1 MKSSAIRVGLTGLL
15 AVCML
20 GGSGWVVYSKW
31 FGESSSVA
39 GVNQTDKEIVGLV
52 DPDAVISEQDI
63 APPTTDDFDR
73 LSMASDAL
81 PVSGNSDTTGMTEA
95 AEWELTDSTEATVSQ
110 QEDSDQFVLNVG
122 DSSDAVIENG
132 EFVVGDSTE
141 DMPVESGDSDSF
153 IIGDETNAD
162 QFAPSNSTGEF
173 TIGDQTDP
181 IAPAFDDEQS
191 GEFQVTDDASTVTE
205 QPLPL
210 PEPTVESD
218 GNFSLADTPI
228 DLGAET
234 VEQPLPP
241 TELTDNTPGQL
252 SLTNEPN
259 LAPLPLPQNDVA
271 TDSGFE
277 LEGSE
282 REFPALTAQPGSLQ
296 LEGQQTPTLTVEKVA
311 PAEVQVNRT
320 AVFTTKIKN
329 TGKVSAHGIR
339 VTDFVP
345 KGSRLE
351 SAHPEF
357 IQASDGSIQ
366 WALGT
371 LEPGDE
377 TTVSMKVVPLAEG
390 EIGSVARVSFEA
402 LASVRTVSTRPQ
414 LSITQTTPEKVLI
427 GQSVLVNVTVSNPG
441 SGDATGVVLE
451 ADIPPELSHVAGN
464 ELEYPVG
471 TLRPGQQKQVAL
483 RLTAKAAGVV
493 FNTLTVRGNGQMEDR
508 SVQQI
513 EVIAPGVQV
522 GLRGPRVRY
531 LDREATYAVDVAN
544 PGTAS
549 ARNVNLVAFL
559 SKGLKFVSTDHFGEY
574 DAREHAVYWKLE
586 ELPPNVRDSVK
597 LTAVAIE
604 PGEQKIVL
612 EGKADLGVKDSFD
625 HIVRVESVPEL
636 EFSVKDTADPIEV
649 GSDTT
654 YEIRVVN
661 RGTRTATGVQIYA
674 AFPTALRAVQ
684 GGGPS
689 DLRIEGQNA
698 LFAPLDR
705 LPPNQEA
712 VFRVKAKALDSGDNV
727 IKVQMLSDDVN
738 VPVTKEES
746 TRIYSDN

>member
-1 MKSSAIRVGLTGLL
+1 MNDALGEFKMKSSATRVGLTSLL

-20 GGSGWVVYSKW
+20 GGTGWVVYSKW
-31 FGESSSVA
+31 IGADSSLTGA
-39 GVNQTDKEIVGLV
+39 NQTDSEIAGLV

-63 APPTTDDFDR
+63 IPPTSDDFDR
-73 LSMASDAL
+73 LSMATDAQ
-81 PVSGNSDTTGMTEA
+81 PVSGGEDEFTLSIG
-95 AEWELTDSTEATVSQ
+95 
-110 QEDSDQFVLNVG
+110 EDSV
-122 DSSDAVIENG
+122 SDASADTG
-132 EFVVGDSTE
+132 DDEFVVGDAAEPTTSTAS
-141 DMPVESGDSDSF
+141 DADSF
-153 IIGDETNAD
+153 VIGDQAAVD
-162 QFAPSNSTGEF
+162 QFVASDPADEF
-173 TIGDQTDP
+173 TIADDTAPVAPSFDGQEDTTDFQIGDD
-181 IAPAFDDEQS
+181 S
-191 GEFQVTDDASTVTE
+191 VTPTVTE
-205 QPLPL
+205 AETPEATTVDEDQFSVSDIPVDPGTNTLVEDQPP
-210 PEPTVESD
+210 V
-218 GNFSLADTPI
+218 NLAD
-228 DLGAET
+228 DVALDA
-234 VEQPLPP
+234 
-241 TELTDNTPGQL
+241 PGQL
-252 SLTNEPN
+252 SLTEEPD
-259 LAPLPLPQNDVA
+259 LSPLPLPEANVDTGSSFEVGSDVSA
-271 TDSGFE
+271 LPE
-277 LEGSE
+277 
-282 REFPALTAQPGSLQ
+282 LTAQPGSLQ

-311 PAEVQVNRT
+311 PAEVQVNRS
-320 AVFTTKIKN
+320 AVFTTRIKN

-345 KGSRLE
+345 KGARLE

-357 IQASDGSIQ
+357 VQASDGSIQ

-377 TTVSMKVVPLAEG
+377 TTVSMKLVPVAEG

-414 LSITQTTPEKVLI
+414 ISITQTAPEKVLI

-441 SGDATGVVLE
+441 SGDATGIVLE
-451 ADIPPELSHVAGN
+451 ADIPAELSHVAGN

-483 RLTAKAAGVV
+483 RLTAEAAGVV

-513 EVIAPGVQV
+513 EVVAPDVQV
-522 GLRGPRVRY
+522 GLRGPKVRY

-597 LTAVAIE
+597 LTAVAVE

-612 EGKADLGVKDSFD
+612 EGTADLDVKDSFN

-636 EFSVKDTADPIEV
+636 EFSIKDTADPIEV

-674 AFPTALRAVQ
+674 AFPEALRAVQ

-698 LFAPLDR
+698 VFAPLDR
-705 LPPNQEA
+705 LPPNKEA
-712 VFRVKAKALDSGDNV
+712 VFRVKAKALGIGDNV

>member
-1 MKSSAIRVGLTGLL
+1 MNDALGEFKMKSSATRVGLTSLL

-20 GGSGWVVYSKW
+20 GGTGWVVYSKW
-31 FGESSSVA
+31 IGADSSLT
-39 GVNQTDKEIVGLV
+39 GPNQTDSEIAGLV

-63 APPTTDDFDR
+63 IPPTSDDFDR
-73 LSMASDAL
+73 LSMATDAQ
-81 PVSGNSDTTGMTEA
+81 PVSGGEDEFTLSIG
-95 AEWELTDSTEATVSQ
+95 
-110 QEDSDQFVLNVG
+110 EDSL
-122 DSSDAVIENG
+122 SDASADTG
-132 EFVVGDSTE
+132 DDDFVVGDAAEPTTSTAS
-141 DMPVESGDSDSF
+141 DADSF
-153 IIGDETNAD
+153 VIGDQAAVD
-162 QFAPSNSTGEF
+162 QFVASDPADEF
-173 TIGDQTDP
+173 TIADDTAPVAPSFDGQEDTTDFQIGDD
-181 IAPAFDDEQS
+181 S
-191 GEFQVTDDASTVTE
+191 VTPTVTE
-205 QPLPL
+205 AETPEATTVDEDQFSVSDIPVDPGTNTLVEDQLP
-210 PEPTVESD
+210 V
-218 GNFSLADTPI
+218 NLAD
-228 DLGAET
+228 DVALDA
-234 VEQPLPP
+234 
-241 TELTDNTPGQL
+241 PGQL
-252 SLTNEPN
+252 SLTEEPD
-259 LAPLPLPQNDVA
+259 LSPLPLPEANVDTGSSFEVGSDVSA
-271 TDSGFE
+271 LPE
-277 LEGSE
+277 
-282 REFPALTAQPGSLQ
+282 LTAQPGSLQ

-311 PAEVQVNRT
+311 PAEVQVNRS
-320 AVFTTKIKN
+320 AVFTTRIKN

-345 KGSRLE
+345 KGARLE

-357 IQASDGSIQ
+357 VQASDGSIQ

-377 TTVSMKVVPLAEG
+377 TTVSMKLVPVAEG

-414 LSITQTTPEKVLI
+414 ISITQTAPEKVLI

-441 SGDATGVVLE
+441 SGDATGIVLE
-451 ADIPPELSHVAGN
+451 ADIPAELSHVAGN

-483 RLTAKAAGVV
+483 RLTAEAAGVV

-513 EVIAPGVQV
+513 EVVAPDVQV
-522 GLRGPRVRY
+522 GLRGPKVRY

-597 LTAVAIE
+597 LTAVAVE

-612 EGKADLGVKDSFD
+612 EGTADLDVKDSFN

-636 EFSVKDTADPIEV
+636 EFSIKDTADPIEV

-674 AFPTALRAVQ
+674 AFPEALRAVQ

-698 LFAPLDR
+698 VFAPLDR
-705 LPPNQEA
+705 LPPNKEA
-712 VFRVKAKALDSGDNV
+712 VFRVKAKALGIGDNV

>member
-1 MKSSAIRVGLTGLL
+1 MKSSAVRVVLTGLL
-15 AVCML
+15 AVGML
-20 GGSGWVVYSKW
+20 GGSGWVIYSK
-31 FGESSSVA
+31 FIGGPDPAA
-39 GVNQTDKEIVGLV
+39 GVNDTDSELAGLV
-52 DPDAVISEQDI
+52 DPDTVLSDQKIS
-63 APPTTDDFDR
+63 PPTADDFDR
-73 LSMASDAL
+73 LSIGTDAQ
-81 PVSGNSDTTGMTEA
+81 PVSGNSG
-95 AEWELTDSTEATVSQ
+95 
-110 QEDSDQFVLNVG
+110 G
-122 DSSDAVIENG
+122 D
-132 EFVVGDSTE
+132 EFVISDETESTSFDE
-141 DMPVESGDSDSF
+141 GNSDSF
-153 IIGDETNAD
+153 V
-162 QFAPSNSTGEF
+162 
-173 TIGDQTDP
+173 IGDQAAVDQYTIDDANTDEFAIP
-181 IAPAFDDEQS
+181 TNSGNTDGPVTPTFDGDESSNFQIGDQS
-191 GEFQVTDDASTVTE
+191 GDGNQFSISDTPLDLGSDEPVQTDLATDVTGTDSVEAPGQLTLTDEPNLS
-205 QPLPL
+205 PLPL
-210 PEPTVESD
+210 PNNLASD
-218 GNFSLADTPI
+218 NTLAIGDDTNA
-228 DLGAET
+228 DLGVDITTDRLIQPDVPAEAS
-234 VEQPLPP
+234 VQSDLSPKAFAQA
-241 TELTDNTPGQL
+241 EL
-252 SLTNEPN
+252 
-259 LAPLPLPQNDVA
+259 
-271 TDSGFE
+271 
-277 LEGSE
+277 
-282 REFPALTAQPGSLQ
+282 PGSLQ

-311 PAEVQVNRT
+311 PAEVQVNRS

-345 KGSRLE
+345 RGARLE

-357 IQASDGSIQ
+357 IQTTDGSIQ
-366 WALGT
+366 WVLGS

-377 TTVSMKVVPLAEG
+377 ATVSMKVVPLAEG
-390 EIGSVARVSFEA
+390 EIGSVAKVSFEA

-414 LSITQTTPEKVLI
+414 LSITQTLPEKVLI
-427 GQSVLVNVTVSNPG
+427 GESVLVNVTVTNPG

-451 ADIPPELSHVAGN
+451 ADIPAELSHVAGN

-513 EVIAPGVQV
+513 EVVAPDVQV
-522 GLRGPRVRY
+522 GLRGPRIRY

-574 DAREHAVYWKLE
+574 DSQEHAVYWKLE
-586 ELPPNVRDSVK
+586 ELPPNIRDSVK
-597 LTAVAIE
+597 LTAVAVE

-612 EGKADLGVKDSFD
+612 EGSADLGVKDSFD

-654 YEIRVVN
+654 YEIKVVN

-674 AFPTALRAVQ
+674 AFPESLRAVQ

-712 VFRVKAKALDSGDNV
+712 VFRVKAKALGSGDNV
-727 IKVQMLSDDVN
+727 IKVQMISDDVN
-738 VPVTKEES
+738 IPVTKEES

>member
-1 MKSSAIRVGLTGLL
+1 MNDALGEFKMKSSATRVGLTSLL

-20 GGSGWVVYSKW
+20 GGTGWVVYSKW
-31 FGESSSVA
+31 IGADSSLT
-39 GVNQTDKEIVGLV
+39 GPNQTDSEIAGLV

-63 APPTTDDFDR
+63 IPPTSDDFDR
-73 LSMASDAL
+73 LSMATDAQ
-81 PVSGNSDTTGMTEA
+81 PVSGGEDEFTLSIG
-95 AEWELTDSTEATVSQ
+95 
-110 QEDSDQFVLNVG
+110 EDSL
-122 DSSDAVIENG
+122 SDASADTG
-132 EFVVGDSTE
+132 DDEFVVGDAAEPTTSTAS
-141 DMPVESGDSDSF
+141 DADSF
-153 IIGDETNAD
+153 VIGDQAAVD
-162 QFAPSNSTGEF
+162 QFVASDPADEF
-173 TIGDQTDP
+173 TIADDTAPVAPSFDGQEDTTDFQIGDD
-181 IAPAFDDEQS
+181 S
-191 GEFQVTDDASTVTE
+191 VTPTVTE
-205 QPLPL
+205 AETPEATTVDEDQFSVSDIPVDPGTNTLVEDQPP
-210 PEPTVESD
+210 V
-218 GNFSLADTPI
+218 NLAD
-228 DLGAET
+228 DVALDA
-234 VEQPLPP
+234 
-241 TELTDNTPGQL
+241 PGQL
-252 SLTNEPN
+252 SLTEEPD
-259 LAPLPLPQNDVA
+259 LSPLPLPEANVDTGSSFEVGSDVSA
-271 TDSGFE
+271 LPE
-277 LEGSE
+277 
-282 REFPALTAQPGSLQ
+282 LTAQPGSLQ

-311 PAEVQVNRT
+311 PAEVQVNRS
-320 AVFTTKIKN
+320 AVFTTRIKN

-345 KGSRLE
+345 KGARLE

-357 IQASDGSIQ
+357 VQASDGSIQ

-377 TTVSMKVVPLAEG
+377 TTVSMKLVPVAEG

-414 LSITQTTPEKVLI
+414 ISITQTAPEKVLI

-441 SGDATGVVLE
+441 SGDATGIVLE
-451 ADIPPELSHVAGN
+451 ADIPAELSHVAGN

-483 RLTAKAAGVV
+483 RLTAEAAGVV

-513 EVIAPGVQV
+513 EVVAPDVQV
-522 GLRGPRVRY
+522 GLRGPKVRY

-597 LTAVAIE
+597 LTAVAVE

-612 EGKADLGVKDSFD
+612 EGTADLDVKDSFN

-636 EFSVKDTADPIEV
+636 EFSIKDTADPIEV

-674 AFPTALRAVQ
+674 AFPEALRAVQ

-698 LFAPLDR
+698 VFAPLDR
-705 LPPNQEA
+705 LPPNKEA
-712 VFRVKAKALDSGDNV
+712 VFRVKAKALGIGDNV

>member
-1 MKSSAIRVGLTGLL
+1 MNDALGEFKMKSSATRVGLTSLL

-20 GGSGWVVYSKW
+20 GGTGWVVYSKW
-31 FGESSSVA
+31 IGADSSLTGA
-39 GVNQTDKEIVGLV
+39 NQTDSEIAGLI

-63 APPTTDDFDR
+63 IPPTSDDFDR
-73 LSMASDAL
+73 LSMATDAQ
-81 PVSGNSDTTGMTEA
+81 PVSGGEDEFTLSIG
-95 AEWELTDSTEATVSQ
+95 
-110 QEDSDQFVLNVG
+110 EDSV
-122 DSSDAVIENG
+122 SDASADTG
-132 EFVVGDSTE
+132 DDEFVVGDAAEPTTSTAS
-141 DMPVESGDSDSF
+141 DADSF
-153 IIGDETNAD
+153 VIGDQAAVD
-162 QFAPSNSTGEF
+162 QFVASDPADEF
-173 TIGDQTDP
+173 TIADDTAPVAPSFDGQEDTTDFQIGDD
-181 IAPAFDDEQS
+181 S
-191 GEFQVTDDASTVTE
+191 VTPTVTE
-205 QPLPL
+205 AETPEATTVDEDQFSVSDIPVDPGTNTLVEDQPP
-210 PEPTVESD
+210 V
-218 GNFSLADTPI
+218 NLAD
-228 DLGAET
+228 DVALDA
-234 VEQPLPP
+234 
-241 TELTDNTPGQL
+241 PGQL
-252 SLTNEPN
+252 SLTEEPD
-259 LAPLPLPQNDVA
+259 LSPLPLPEANVDTGSSFEVGSDVSA
-271 TDSGFE
+271 LPE
-277 LEGSE
+277 
-282 REFPALTAQPGSLQ
+282 LTAQPGSLQ

-311 PAEVQVNRT
+311 PAEVQVNRS
-320 AVFTTKIKN
+320 AVFTTRIKN

-345 KGSRLE
+345 KGARLE

-357 IQASDGSIQ
+357 VQASDGSIQ

-377 TTVSMKVVPLAEG
+377 TTVSMKLVPVAEG

-414 LSITQTTPEKVLI
+414 ISITQTAPEKVLI

-441 SGDATGVVLE
+441 SGDATGIVLE
-451 ADIPPELSHVAGN
+451 ADIPAELSHVAGN

-483 RLTAKAAGVV
+483 RLTAEAAGVV

-513 EVIAPGVQV
+513 EVVAPDVQV
-522 GLRGPRVRY
+522 GLRGPKVRY

-597 LTAVAIE
+597 LTAVAVE

-612 EGKADLGVKDSFD
+612 EGTADLDVKDSFN

-636 EFSVKDTADPIEV
+636 EFSIKDTADPIEV

-674 AFPTALRAVQ
+674 AFPEALRAVQ

-698 LFAPLDR
+698 VFAPLDR
-705 LPPNQEA
+705 LPPNKEA
-712 VFRVKAKALDSGDNV
+712 VFRVKAKALGIGDNV

>member
-1 MKSSAIRVGLTGLL
+1 MNDALGEFKMKSSATRVGLTSLL

-20 GGSGWVVYSKW
+20 GGTGWVVYSKW
-31 FGESSSVA
+31 IGADSSLTGA
-39 GVNQTDKEIVGLV
+39 NQTDSEIAGLI

-63 APPTTDDFDR
+63 IPPTSDDFDR
-73 LSMASDAL
+73 LSMATDAQ
-81 PVSGNSDTTGMTEA
+81 PVSGGEDEFTLSIG
-95 AEWELTDSTEATVSQ
+95 
-110 QEDSDQFVLNVG
+110 EDSV
-122 DSSDAVIENG
+122 SDASADTG
-132 EFVVGDSTE
+132 DDEFVVGDAAEPTTSTAS
-141 DMPVESGDSDSF
+141 DADSF
-153 IIGDETNAD
+153 VIGDQAAVD
-162 QFAPSNSTGEF
+162 QFVASDPADEF
-173 TIGDQTDP
+173 TIADDTAPVAPSFDGQEDTTDLQIGDD
-181 IAPAFDDEQS
+181 S
-191 GEFQVTDDASTVTE
+191 VTPTVTE
-205 QPLPL
+205 AETPEATTVDEDQFSVSDIPVDPGTNTLVEDQPP
-210 PEPTVESD
+210 V
-218 GNFSLADTPI
+218 NLAD
-228 DLGAET
+228 DVALDA
-234 VEQPLPP
+234 
-241 TELTDNTPGQL
+241 PGQL
-252 SLTNEPN
+252 SLTEEPD
-259 LAPLPLPQNDVA
+259 LSPLPLPEANVDTGSSFEVGSDVSA
-271 TDSGFE
+271 LPE
-277 LEGSE
+277 
-282 REFPALTAQPGSLQ
+282 LTAQPGSLQ

-311 PAEVQVNRT
+311 PAEVQVNRS
-320 AVFTTKIKN
+320 AVFTTRIKN

-345 KGSRLE
+345 KGARLE

-357 IQASDGSIQ
+357 VQASDGSIQ

-377 TTVSMKVVPLAEG
+377 TTVSMKLVPVAEG

-414 LSITQTTPEKVLI
+414 ISITQTAPEKVLI

-441 SGDATGVVLE
+441 SGDATGIVLE
-451 ADIPPELSHVAGN
+451 ADIPAELSHVAGN

-483 RLTAKAAGVV
+483 RLTAEAAGVV

-513 EVIAPGVQV
+513 EVVAPDVQV
-522 GLRGPRVRY
+522 GLRGPKVRY

-597 LTAVAIE
+597 LTAVAVE

-612 EGKADLGVKDSFD
+612 EGTADLDVKDSFN

-636 EFSVKDTADPIEV
+636 EFSIKDTADPIEV

-674 AFPTALRAVQ
+674 AFPEALRAVQ

-698 LFAPLDR
+698 VFAPLDR
-705 LPPNQEA
+705 LPPNKEA
-712 VFRVKAKALDSGDNV
+712 VFRVKAKALGIGDNV

>member
-1 MKSSAIRVGLTGLL
+1 MNDALGEFKMKSSATRVGLTSLL

-20 GGSGWVVYSKW
+20 GGTGWVVYSKW
-31 FGESSSVA
+31 IGADSSLTGA
-39 GVNQTDKEIVGLV
+39 NQTDSEIAGLI

-63 APPTTDDFDR
+63 IPPTGDDFDR
-73 LSMASDAL
+73 LSMATDAQ
-81 PVSGNSDTTGMTEA
+81 PVSGGEDEFTLSIG
-95 AEWELTDSTEATVSQ
+95 
-110 QEDSDQFVLNVG
+110 EDSV
-122 DSSDAVIENG
+122 SDAG
-132 EFVVGDSTE
+132 ADTGDDEFVVGDAAEPTTSTAS
-141 DMPVESGDSDSF
+141 DADSF
-153 IIGDETNAD
+153 VIGDQAAVD
-162 QFAPSNSTGEF
+162 QFVASDPADEF
-173 TIGDQTDP
+173 TIADDTAPVAPSFDGQEDTTDFQIGDD
-181 IAPAFDDEQS
+181 S
-191 GEFQVTDDASTVTE
+191 VTPTVTE
-205 QPLPL
+205 AETPEATTVDEDQFSVSDIPVDPGTNTLVEDQPP
-210 PEPTVESD
+210 V
-218 GNFSLADTPI
+218 NLAD
-228 DLGAET
+228 DVALDA
-234 VEQPLPP
+234 
-241 TELTDNTPGQL
+241 PGQL
-252 SLTNEPN
+252 SLTEEPD
-259 LAPLPLPQNDVA
+259 LSPLPLPEANVDTGSSFEVGSDVSA
-271 TDSGFE
+271 LPE
-277 LEGSE
+277 
-282 REFPALTAQPGSLQ
+282 LTAQPGSLQ

-311 PAEVQVNRT
+311 PAEVQVNRS
-320 AVFTTKIKN
+320 AVFTTRIKN

-345 KGSRLE
+345 KGARLE

-357 IQASDGSIQ
+357 VQASDGSIQ

-377 TTVSMKVVPLAEG
+377 TTVSMKLVPVAEG

-414 LSITQTTPEKVLI
+414 ISITQTAPEKVLI

-441 SGDATGVVLE
+441 SGDATGIVLE
-451 ADIPPELSHVAGN
+451 ADIPAELSHVAGN

-483 RLTAKAAGVV
+483 RLTAEAAGVV

-513 EVIAPGVQV
+513 EVVAPDVQV
-522 GLRGPRVRY
+522 GLRGPKVRY

-597 LTAVAIE
+597 LTAVAVE

-612 EGKADLGVKDSFD
+612 EGTADLDVKDSFN

-636 EFSVKDTADPIEV
+636 EFSIKDTADPIEV

-674 AFPTALRAVQ
+674 AFPEALRAVQ

-698 LFAPLDR
+698 VFAPLDR
-705 LPPNQEA
+705 LPPNKEA
-712 VFRVKAKALDSGDNV
+712 VFRVKAKALGIGDNV

>member
-1 MKSSAIRVGLTGLL
+1 MNDALGEFKMKSSATRVGLTSLL

-20 GGSGWVVYSKW
+20 GGTGWVVYSKW
-31 FGESSSVA
+31 IGADSSLT
-39 GVNQTDKEIVGLV
+39 GPNQTDSEIAGLV

-63 APPTTDDFDR
+63 IPPTSDDFDR
-73 LSMASDAL
+73 LSMATDAQ
-81 PVSGNSDTTGMTEA
+81 PVSGGEDEFTLSIG
-95 AEWELTDSTEATVSQ
+95 
-110 QEDSDQFVLNVG
+110 EDSL
-122 DSSDAVIENG
+122 SDASADTG
-132 EFVVGDSTE
+132 DDEFVVGDAAEPTTSTAS
-141 DMPVESGDSDSF
+141 DADSF
-153 IIGDETNAD
+153 VIGDQAAVD
-162 QFAPSNSTGEF
+162 QFVASDPADEF
-173 TIGDQTDP
+173 TIADDTAPVAPSFDGQEETTDFQIGDD
-181 IAPAFDDEQS
+181 S
-191 GEFQVTDDASTVTE
+191 VTPTVTE
-205 QPLPL
+205 AETPEATTVDEDQFSVSDIPVDPGTNTLVEDQPP
-210 PEPTVESD
+210 V
-218 GNFSLADTPI
+218 NLAD
-228 DLGAET
+228 DVALDA
-234 VEQPLPP
+234 
-241 TELTDNTPGQL
+241 PGQL
-252 SLTNEPN
+252 SLTEEPD
-259 LAPLPLPQNDVA
+259 LSPLPLPEANVDTGSSFEVGSDVSA
-271 TDSGFE
+271 LPE
-277 LEGSE
+277 
-282 REFPALTAQPGSLQ
+282 LTAQPGSLQ

-311 PAEVQVNRT
+311 PAEVQVNRS
-320 AVFTTKIKN
+320 AVFTTRIKN

-345 KGSRLE
+345 KGARLE

-357 IQASDGSIQ
+357 VQASDGSIQ

-377 TTVSMKVVPLAEG
+377 TTVSMKLVPVAEG

-414 LSITQTTPEKVLI
+414 ISITQTAPEKVLI

-441 SGDATGVVLE
+441 SGDATGIVLE
-451 ADIPPELSHVAGN
+451 ADIPAELSHVAGN

-483 RLTAKAAGVV
+483 RLTAEAAGVV

-513 EVIAPGVQV
+513 EVVAPDVQV
-522 GLRGPRVRY
+522 GLRGPKVRY

-597 LTAVAIE
+597 LTAVAVE

-612 EGKADLGVKDSFD
+612 EGTADLDVKDSFN

-636 EFSVKDTADPIEV
+636 EFSIKDTADPIEV

-674 AFPTALRAVQ
+674 AFPEALRAVQ

-698 LFAPLDR
+698 VFAPLDR
-705 LPPNQEA
+705 LPPNKEA
-712 VFRVKAKALDSGDNV
+712 VFRVKAKALGIGDNV

>member
-1 MKSSAIRVGLTGLL
+1 MNDALGEFKMKSSATRVGLTSLL

-20 GGSGWVVYSKW
+20 GGTGWVVYSKW
-31 FGESSSVA
+31 IGADSSLTGA
-39 GVNQTDKEIVGLV
+39 NQTDSEIAGLI

-63 APPTTDDFDR
+63 IPPTGDDFDR
-73 LSMASDAL
+73 LSMATDAQ
-81 PVSGNSDTTGMTEA
+81 PVSGGEDEFTLSIG
-95 AEWELTDSTEATVSQ
+95 
-110 QEDSDQFVLNVG
+110 EDSV
-122 DSSDAVIENG
+122 SDASADTG
-132 EFVVGDSTE
+132 DDEFVVGDAAEPTTSTAS
-141 DMPVESGDSDSF
+141 DADSF
-153 IIGDETNAD
+153 VIGDQAAVD
-162 QFAPSNSTGEF
+162 QFVASDPADEF
-173 TIGDQTDP
+173 TIADDTAPVAPSFDGQEDTTDFQIGDD
-181 IAPAFDDEQS
+181 S
-191 GEFQVTDDASTVTE
+191 VTPTVTE
-205 QPLPL
+205 AETPEATTVDEDQFSVSDIPVDPGTNTLVEDQPP
-210 PEPTVESD
+210 V
-218 GNFSLADTPI
+218 NLAD
-228 DLGAET
+228 DVALDA
-234 VEQPLPP
+234 
-241 TELTDNTPGQL
+241 PGQL
-252 SLTNEPN
+252 SLTEEPD
-259 LAPLPLPQNDVA
+259 LSPLPLPEANVDTGSSFEVGSDVSA
-271 TDSGFE
+271 LPE
-277 LEGSE
+277 
-282 REFPALTAQPGSLQ
+282 LTAQPGSLQ

-311 PAEVQVNRT
+311 PAEVQVNRS
-320 AVFTTKIKN
+320 AVFTTRIKN

-345 KGSRLE
+345 KGARLE

-357 IQASDGSIQ
+357 VQASDGSIQ

-377 TTVSMKVVPLAEG
+377 TTVSMKLVPVAEG

-414 LSITQTTPEKVLI
+414 ISITQTAPEKVLI

-441 SGDATGVVLE
+441 SGDATGIVLE
-451 ADIPPELSHVAGN
+451 ADIPAELSHVAGN

-483 RLTAKAAGVV
+483 RLTAEAAGVV

-513 EVIAPGVQV
+513 EVVAPDVQV
-522 GLRGPRVRY
+522 GLRGPKVRY

-597 LTAVAIE
+597 LTAVAVE

-612 EGKADLGVKDSFD
+612 EGTADLDVKDSFN

-636 EFSVKDTADPIEV
+636 EFSIKDTADPIEV

-674 AFPTALRAVQ
+674 AFPEALRAVQ

-698 LFAPLDR
+698 VFAPLDR
-705 LPPNQEA
+705 LPPNKEA
-712 VFRVKAKALDSGDNV
+712 VFRVKAKALGIGDNV

>member
-1 MKSSAIRVGLTGLL
+1 MNDALGEFKMKSSATRVGLTSLL

-20 GGSGWVVYSKW
+20 GGTGWVVYSKW
-31 FGESSSVA
+31 IGADSSLTGA
-39 GVNQTDKEIVGLV
+39 NQTDSEIAGLV

-63 APPTTDDFDR
+63 IPPTGDDFDR
-73 LSMASDAL
+73 LSMATDAQ
-81 PVSGNSDTTGMTEA
+81 PVSGGEDEFTLSIG
-95 AEWELTDSTEATVSQ
+95 
-110 QEDSDQFVLNVG
+110 EDSV
-122 DSSDAVIENG
+122 SDASADTG
-132 EFVVGDSTE
+132 DDEFVVGDAAEPTTSTAS
-141 DMPVESGDSDSF
+141 DADSF
-153 IIGDETNAD
+153 VIGDQAAVD
-162 QFAPSNSTGEF
+162 QFVASDPADEF
-173 TIGDQTDP
+173 TIADDTAPVAPSFDGQEDTTDFQIGDD
-181 IAPAFDDEQS
+181 S
-191 GEFQVTDDASTVTE
+191 VTPTVTE
-205 QPLPL
+205 AETPEATTVDEDQFSVSDIPVDPGTNTLVEDQPP
-210 PEPTVESD
+210 V
-218 GNFSLADTPI
+218 NLAD
-228 DLGAET
+228 DVALDA
-234 VEQPLPP
+234 
-241 TELTDNTPGQL
+241 PGQL
-252 SLTNEPN
+252 SLTEEPD
-259 LAPLPLPQNDVA
+259 LSPLPLPEANVDTGSSFEVGSDVSA
-271 TDSGFE
+271 LPE
-277 LEGSE
+277 
-282 REFPALTAQPGSLQ
+282 LTAQPGSLQ

-311 PAEVQVNRT
+311 PAEVQVNRS
-320 AVFTTKIKN
+320 AVFTTRIKN

-345 KGSRLE
+345 KGARLE

-357 IQASDGSIQ
+357 VQASDGSIQ

-377 TTVSMKVVPLAEG
+377 TTVSMKLVPVAEG

-414 LSITQTTPEKVLI
+414 ISITQTAPEKVLI

-441 SGDATGVVLE
+441 SGDATGIVLE
-451 ADIPPELSHVAGN
+451 ADIPAELSHVAGN

-483 RLTAKAAGVV
+483 RLTAEAAGVV

-513 EVIAPGVQV
+513 EVVAPDVQV
-522 GLRGPRVRY
+522 GLRGPKVRY

-597 LTAVAIE
+597 LTAVAVE

-612 EGKADLGVKDSFD
+612 EGTADLDVKDSFN

-636 EFSVKDTADPIEV
+636 EFSIKDTADPIEV

-674 AFPTALRAVQ
+674 AFPEALRAVQ

-698 LFAPLDR
+698 VFAPLDR
-705 LPPNQEA
+705 LPPNKEA
-712 VFRVKAKALDSGDNV
+712 VFRVKAKALGIGDNV

>member
-1 MKSSAIRVGLTGLL
+1 MNDALGEFKMKSSATRVGLTSLL

-20 GGSGWVVYSKW
+20 GGTGWVVYSKW
-31 FGESSSVA
+31 IGADSSLTGA
-39 GVNQTDKEIVGLV
+39 NQTDSEIAGLI

-63 APPTTDDFDR
+63 IPPTSDDFDR
-73 LSMASDAL
+73 LSMATDAQ
-81 PVSGNSDTTGMTEA
+81 PVSGGEDEFTLSIG
-95 AEWELTDSTEATVSQ
+95 
-110 QEDSDQFVLNVG
+110 EDSV
-122 DSSDAVIENG
+122 SDAG
-132 EFVVGDSTE
+132 ADTGDDEFVVGDAAEPTTSTAS
-141 DMPVESGDSDSF
+141 DADSF
-153 IIGDETNAD
+153 VIGDQAAVD
-162 QFAPSNSTGEF
+162 QFVASDPADEF
-173 TIGDQTDP
+173 TIADDTAPVAPSFDGQEDTTDFQIGDD
-181 IAPAFDDEQS
+181 S
-191 GEFQVTDDASTVTE
+191 VTPTVTE
-205 QPLPL
+205 AETPEATTVDEDQFSVSDIPVDPGTNTLVEDQPP
-210 PEPTVESD
+210 V
-218 GNFSLADTPI
+218 NLAD
-228 DLGAET
+228 DVALDA
-234 VEQPLPP
+234 
-241 TELTDNTPGQL
+241 PGQL
-252 SLTNEPN
+252 SLTEEPD
-259 LAPLPLPQNDVA
+259 LSPLPLPEANVDTGSSFEVGSDVSA
-271 TDSGFE
+271 LPE
-277 LEGSE
+277 
-282 REFPALTAQPGSLQ
+282 LTAQPGSLQ

-311 PAEVQVNRT
+311 PAEVQVNRS
-320 AVFTTKIKN
+320 AVFTTRIKN

-345 KGSRLE
+345 KGARLE

-357 IQASDGSIQ
+357 VQASDGSIQ

-377 TTVSMKVVPLAEG
+377 TTVSMKLVPVAEG

-414 LSITQTTPEKVLI
+414 ISITQTAPEKVLI

-441 SGDATGVVLE
+441 SGDATGIVLE
-451 ADIPPELSHVAGN
+451 ADIPAELSHVAGN

-483 RLTAKAAGVV
+483 RLTAEAAGVV

-513 EVIAPGVQV
+513 EVVAPDVQV
-522 GLRGPRVRY
+522 GLRGPKVRY

-597 LTAVAIE
+597 LTAVAVE

-612 EGKADLGVKDSFD
+612 EGTADLDVKDSFN

-636 EFSVKDTADPIEV
+636 EFSIKDTADPIEV

-674 AFPTALRAVQ
+674 AFPEALRAVQ

-698 LFAPLDR
+698 VFAPLDR
-705 LPPNQEA
+705 LPPNKEA
-712 VFRVKAKALDSGDNV
+712 VFRVKAKALGIGDNV

>member
-1 MKSSAIRVGLTGLL
+1 MNDALGEFKMKSSATRVGLTSLL

-20 GGSGWVVYSKW
+20 GGTGWVVYSKW
-31 FGESSSVA
+31 IGADSSLTGA
-39 GVNQTDKEIVGLV
+39 NQTDSEIAGLV

-63 APPTTDDFDR
+63 IPPTSDDFDR
-73 LSMASDAL
+73 LSMATDAQ
-81 PVSGNSDTTGMTEA
+81 PVSGGEDEFTLSIG
-95 AEWELTDSTEATVSQ
+95 
-110 QEDSDQFVLNVG
+110 EDSV
-122 DSSDAVIENG
+122 SDASADTG
-132 EFVVGDSTE
+132 DDEFVVGDAAEPTTSTAS
-141 DMPVESGDSDSF
+141 DADSF
-153 IIGDETNAD
+153 VIGDQAAVD
-162 QFAPSNSTGEF
+162 QFVASDPADEF
-173 TIGDQTDP
+173 TIADDTAPVAPSFDGQEDTTDFQIGDD
-181 IAPAFDDEQS
+181 S
-191 GEFQVTDDASTVTE
+191 VTPTVTE
-205 QPLPL
+205 AETPEATTVDEDQFSVSDIPVDPGTNTLVEDQLP
-210 PEPTVESD
+210 V
-218 GNFSLADTPI
+218 NLAD
-228 DLGAET
+228 DVALDA
-234 VEQPLPP
+234 
-241 TELTDNTPGQL
+241 PGQL
-252 SLTNEPN
+252 SLTEEPD
-259 LAPLPLPQNDVA
+259 LSPLPLPEANVDTGSSFEVGSDVSA
-271 TDSGFE
+271 LPE
-277 LEGSE
+277 
-282 REFPALTAQPGSLQ
+282 LTAQPGSLQ

-311 PAEVQVNRT
+311 PAEVQVNRS
-320 AVFTTKIKN
+320 AVFTTRIKN

-345 KGSRLE
+345 KGARLE

-357 IQASDGSIQ
+357 VQASDGSIQ

-377 TTVSMKVVPLAEG
+377 TTVSMKLVPVAEG

-414 LSITQTTPEKVLI
+414 ISITQTAPEKVLI

-441 SGDATGVVLE
+441 SGDATGIVLE
-451 ADIPPELSHVAGN
+451 ADIPAELSHVAGN

-483 RLTAKAAGVV
+483 RLTAEAAGVV

-513 EVIAPGVQV
+513 EVVAPDVQV
-522 GLRGPRVRY
+522 GLRGPKVRY

-597 LTAVAIE
+597 LTAVAVE

-612 EGKADLGVKDSFD
+612 EGTADLDVKDSFN

-636 EFSVKDTADPIEV
+636 EFSIKDTADPIEV

-674 AFPTALRAVQ
+674 AFPEALRAVQ

-698 LFAPLDR
+698 VFAPLDR
-705 LPPNQEA
+705 LPPNKEA
-712 VFRVKAKALDSGDNV
+712 VFRVKAKALGIGDNV

>member
-1 MKSSAIRVGLTGLL
+1 MKSSAVRIVLTGLL
-15 AVCML
+15 AAGML
-20 GGSGWVVYSKW
+20 GGSGWVIYSK
-31 FGESSSVA
+31 FIGGLSPTA
-39 GVNQTDKEIVGLV
+39 GVNDSDSEFAGLI
-52 DPDAVISEQDI
+52 DPDTVLSNQEI
-63 APPTTDDFDR
+63 APPTADDFDR
-73 LSMASDAL
+73 LSIGTDVQ
-81 PVSGNSDTTGMTEA
+81 PVSGNSDSDEFVISDV
-95 AEWELTDSTEATVSQ
+95 TDSTSFDT
-110 QEDSDQFVLNVG
+110 D
-122 DSSDAVIENG
+122 
-132 EFVVGDSTE
+132 
-141 DMPVESGDSDSF
+141 DSDSF
-153 IIGDETNAD
+153 V
-162 QFAPSNSTGEF
+162 
-173 TIGDQTDP
+173 IGDQAAVDQYMVDDANADEFP
-181 IAPAFDDEQS
+181 IATNSENTDVPVTPIFDGEESSNLQTGDQVDDGNQFSISDVPLDLGS
-191 GEFQVTDDASTVTE
+191 GEVVQPEDIADTSGTELVETPGQLTLTDEPNLS
-205 QPLPL
+205 PLPL
-210 PEPTVESD
+210 P
-218 GNFSLADTPI
+218 N
-228 DLGAET
+228 
-234 VEQPLPP
+234 
-241 TELTDNTPGQL
+241 
-252 SLTNEPN
+252 N
-259 LAPLPLPQNDVA
+259 LAADNSLSIGDSKSTDLDVGDV
-271 TDSGFE
+271 TDAPMPS
-277 LEGSE
+277 
-282 REFPALTAQPGSLQ
+282 EFPEAVLGQADPSIGATRQAGIPGSLQ
-296 LEGQQTPTLTVEKVA
+296 LEGQQAPMLTVEKVA
-311 PAEVQVNRT
+311 PAEVQVNRS

-329 TGKVSAHGIR
+329 TGKVSAHEIR

-345 KGSRLE
+345 RGARLE

-366 WALGT
+366 WVLGS

-377 TTVSMKVVPLAEG
+377 ATVSMKVVPLAEG
-390 EIGSVARVSFEA
+390 EIGSVAKVSFEA

-414 LSITQTTPEKVLI
+414 LSITQTLPEKVLI
-427 GQSVLVNVTVSNPG
+427 GESVLVNVTVANPG

-451 ADIPPELSHVAGN
+451 ADIPAELSHVAGN

-493 FNTLTVRGNGQMEDR
+493 FNALTVRGNGQMEDR

-513 EVIAPGVQV
+513 EVVAPDVQV
-522 GLRGPRVRY
+522 GLRGPRIRY

-549 ARNVNLVAFL
+549 ARNISLVAFL

-586 ELPPNVRDSVK
+586 ELPPNIRDSVK
-597 LTAVAIE
+597 LTAVAVE

-612 EGKADLGVKDSFD
+612 EGSADLGVKDSFD

-654 YEIRVVN
+654 YEIKVVN

-674 AFPTALRAVQ
+674 AFPESLRAVQ

-712 VFRVKAKALDSGDNV
+712 VFRVKAKALGSGDNV
-727 IKVQMLSDDVN
+727 IKVQMISDDVN
-738 VPVTKEES
+738 IPVTKEES